1 MTDTPADMLQ
11 PHRTEERIARRIAR
25 AGICSR
31 REAEQLILE
40 GLVTVN
46 GQTLESPA
54 LAVTSKDVITVRG
67 AKLPSAKPA
76 RLWRYYKPR
85 GLVVSNK
92 DDKGRETVFSG
103 LPSHMPRVISVGRL
117 DIDSEGLL
125 LLTNDGALSRH
136 LELPSTGWLRKYKVR
151 VRGIVDTKKLGSLA
165 DGISID
171 GIHYGSALAHL
182 DIQMTSNAWLTIAI
196 REGKNRE
203 VRHLMDYLG
212 YPVSRLIR
220 LSYGPFHLGKLSE
233 REIMEVKP
241 HVLSEQL
248 GLSGQSNNLSKNTRR
263 RSTRRSR
270 NTAGTDA
277 EKPKRI
283 ERKQRRPEKNRHAR
297 PQNIKTK

>member
-1 MTDTPADMLQ
+1 MTDTPADMLR

-46 GQTLESPA
+46 GQTLQSPA
-54 LAVTSKDVITVRG
+54 FAVTSKDVITVRG

-92 DDKGRETVFSG
+92 DDKGRETVFSS

-220 LSYGPFHLGKLSE
+220 LSFGPFQLGKLSE
-233 REIMEVKP
+233 GEVVEVKP
-241 HVLSEQL
+241 AFLSQQL
-248 GLSGQSNNLSKNTRR
+248 GLFGKRDSTFKNTSR
-263 RSTRRSR
+263 RSTRRSH
-270 NTAGTDA
+270 NTAGTEA
-277 EKPKRI
+277 RKLARI
-283 ERKQRRPEKNRHAR
+283 ERKQGRSRKNQRAT

>member
-1 MTDTPADMLQ
+1 MSDTPPDILQ
-11 PHRTEERIARRIAR
+11 PRRTEERIARRIAR

-31 REAEQLILE
+31 REAEELILE
-40 GLVTVN
+40 GFVRVN

-54 LAVTSKDVITVRG
+54 VVVTSKDVITVRG
-67 AKLPSAKPA
+67 AKLPSAKPT

-92 DDKGRETVFSG
+92 DDKGRETVFSA
-103 LPSHMPRVISVGRL
+103 LPSYMPRVISVGRL

-136 LELPSTGWLRKYKVR
+136 LELPSTGWIRRYKVR
-151 VRGIVDTKKLGSLA
+151 VRGMVDTEKLGDLA
-165 DGISID
+165 NGVIID

-182 DIQMTSNAWLTIAI
+182 DTQMTSNAWLTIAI

-220 LSYGPFHLGKLSE
+220 LSYGPFQLGKLSE
-233 REIMEVKP
+233 GEVMEVKP
-241 HVLSEQL
+241 AVLSEQL
-248 GLSGQSNNLSKNTRR
+248 GLHGKSNNPSKNTPRR
-263 RSTRRSR
+263 LKRSDH
-270 NTAGTDA
+270 NFAGTNA
-277 EKPKRI
+277 RKPARNKL
-283 ERKQRRPEKNRHAR
+283 KQGRPQKSRRAR

>member
-1 MTDTPADMLQ
+1 MSEITPNILK
-11 PHRTEERIARRIAR
+11 PRRTEERIARRIAR

-46 GQTLESPA
+46 GQTLKSPA
-54 LAVTSKDVITVRG
+54 LTVKSKDVITVRG
-67 AKLPSAKPA
+67 AKVPSPKPT

-92 DDKGRETVFSG
+92 DDKGRETVFSAF
-103 LPSHMPRVISVGRL
+103 PAHMPRVISVGRL

-125 LLTNDGALSRH
+125 LLTNDGLLSRH
-136 LELPSTGWLRKYKVR
+136 LELPSTGWTRKYKVR
-151 VRGIVDTKKLGSLA
+151 VRGMVDTEKLGALA
-165 DGISID
+165 DGVIID
-171 GIHYGSALAHL
+171 GIHYGSALANL
-182 DIQMTSNAWLTIAI
+182 DAQMTSNAWLTIAI

-220 LSYGPFHLGKLSE
+220 LSYGPFQLGKLSE
-233 REIMEVKP
+233 GEVMEVKP
-241 HVLSEQL
+241 AVLSEQL
-248 GLSGQSNNLSKNTRR
+248 GLSGKSNNPSKSTPR
-263 RSTRRSR
+263 RSTRRSH
-270 NTAGTDA
+270 NNAGTDA
-277 EKPKRI
+277 RQLART
-283 ERKQRRPEKNRHAR
+283 ERKRGSPQKSRRAR

>member
-1 MTDTPADMLQ
+1 MSKTPPDILQ
-11 PHRTEERIARRIAR
+11 PRRIEERIARRIAR

-31 REAEQLILE
+31 REAEQLILDR
-40 GLVTVN
+40 LVTVN

-54 LAVTSKDVITVRG
+54 LTVTSKDVITVRG
-67 AKLPSAKPA
+67 AKLPSAQSA

-92 DDKGRETVFSG
+92 DDKGRETVFSS

-233 REIMEVKP
+233 REFMEVKP
-241 HVLSEQL
+241 HVLSKQL
-248 GLSGQSNNLSKNTRR
+248 GLSGQSNNPSKNTRR

-270 NTAGTDA
+270 NTASTDA
-277 EKPKRI
+277 GKPTRI
-283 ERKQRRPEKNRHAR
+283 ERKQRRPQKNRHAR
-297 PQNIKTK
+297 PQNIKTE

>member
-1 MTDTPADMLQ
+1 MSKTPPDILQ
-11 PHRTEERIARRIAR
+11 PRRTEERIARRIAR

-31 REAEQLILE
+31 REAEQLILDR
-40 GLVTVN
+40 LVTVN

-54 LAVTSKDVITVRG
+54 LTVTSKDVITVRG
-67 AKLPSAKPA
+67 AKLPSAQSA

-92 DDKGRETVFSG
+92 DDKGRETVFSA
-103 LPSHMPRVISVGRL
+103 LPPHIPRVISVGRL

-125 LLTNDGALSRH
+125 LLTNDGVLSRH
-136 LELPSTGWLRKYKVR
+136 LELPSTGWIRKYKLR
-151 VRGIVDTKKLGSLA
+151 VRGLVDTEKLGVLA
-165 DGISID
+165 DGVTID

-182 DIQMTSNAWLTIAI
+182 DTQMSSNAWLTIAI

-220 LSYGPFHLGKLSE
+220 LSYGPFQLGKLSE
-233 REIMEVKP
+233 GEVVEVKP
-241 HVLSEQL
+241 AVLSQQL
-248 GLSGQSNNLSKNTRR
+248 GLFGKRDSTLKNTSR
-263 RSTRRSR
+263 RSTRRSH
-270 NTAGTDA
+270 NTADTEA
-277 EKPKRI
+277 RKLARI
-283 ERKQRRPEKNRHAR
+283 KRKQGRPRKSQRPN